1 MNDKIKRFKS
11 NSCLILTI
19 GNKTKLFQKGSR
31 EYDELYDKTDE
42 ELLEYEFLKD
52 FILFESKDNEFGL
65 KFYNGSFCLYSSKE
79 SFVFPQKMNN
89 LMKYTYLYDFDTFKK
104 FYSFIK
110 NVKFKKDF
118 DFMTSHIESLKDIVF
133 NAITLHMNESDLVEF
148 YSGTLIESDIQL
160 TALFSIREDGHI
172 HFESGYLNGFEEY
185 FEIMKIWVDNFLKDG
200 FNYDKFF
207 DAFNKTFKTNYNM
220 NQFEIETNEKVL
232 LSQIL
237 PKLSEMQLNMENK
250 YDEAF

>member
-1 MNDKIKRFKS
+1 MNEIKRFKS

-19 GNKTKLFQKGSR
+19 GNKTRLFQKGSR

-42 ELLEYEFLKD
+42 ELLEYEFFKD
-52 FILFESKDNEFGL
+52 FVLFESKEANEFGL
-65 KFYNGSFCLYSSKE
+65 KFYNGSFCLYSSE
-79 SFVFPQKMNN
+79 ELFIFPQRMNN

-118 DFMTSHIESLKDIVF
+118 DFMTSHIESLKDVVF
-133 NAITLHMNESDLVEF
+133 NAITLHMNESDLMEF
-148 YSGTLIESDIQL
+148 YSGTFVESEIQL

-185 FEIMKIWVDNFLKDG
+185 FEIMKIWVDNFLKNG

-207 DAFNKTFKTNYNM
+207 DVFNKTFKTNYNM

-237 PKLSEMQLNMENK
+237 PKLSEMQLSMENK